1 MVKYVHFGASTKAMI
16 NDNKYDAAIHVAKRL
31 GLSPKKDEKGIVRID
46 TSAAAD
52 ALELEKLLLR
62 DEYSG
67 TVTLVDGDT
76 YSKSIG
82 EDEALS
88 KASKNYRTA
97 YNKALKRWMKAV
109 ILKLYDI
116 NGLVLLDT
124 MHEIISEKG
133 KSRQETKKTKKVK

>member
-1 MVKYVHFGASTKAMI
+1 MVKYAHFGTSTKAMI

-31 GLSPKKDEKGIVRID
+31 GLEPKKDEKGVVVVD
-46 TSAAAD
+46 TSKAVE
-52 ALELEKLLLR
+52 ALELERLLLR

-67 TVTLVDGDT
+67 TVKLADGDT

-97 YNKALKRWMKAV
+97 YNKALKRWMKAL
-109 ILKLYDI
+109 ILKLFEI
-116 NGLVLLDT
+116 NSSVLMDT
-124 MHEIISEKG
+124 MSEIISEKKAAAEG
-133 KSRQETKKTKKVK
+133 K